1 MRVIHENEPP
11 IRLAGLSKS
20 FGTLN
25 VLDGL
30 DLEFRPGETTAVIG
44 PNGAGK
50 TTMIKSILGLVKP
63 SSGEIRVL
71 GESVADGHT
80 YREHIGYMP
89 QAPAF
94 PENLSGREVIGLLHT
109 FRHRRGAAELEL
121 LRRFGLDGE
130 LDKPVRTLSG
140 GTRQKLSAVLAFMF
154 EPAILILDEP
164 TAGLDPVAS
173 AALKDYVHERA
184 EAGATVVLTSHV
196 MADLE
201 ELCDRVVFLMDGR
214 SRFDGPLDALR
225 ATTGETRLERAI
237 AQLLQKEVA

>member
-1 MRVIHENEPP
+1 MRVIREKAAP
-11 IRLAGLSKS
+11 IAVEGLSKS
-20 FGTLN
+20 FGSLK
-25 VLDGL
+25 VLQGL
-30 DLEFRPGETTAVIG
+30 DLEFRAGETTAVIG

-63 SSGEIRVL
+63 SGGDIQVMGAR
-71 GESVADGHT
+71 VADGHE
-80 YREHIGYMP
+80 YRRHIGYMP

-94 PENLSGREVIGLLHT
+94 PEGLSGRELIALIQT
-109 FRHRRGAAELEL
+109 FRRGVASTELEL
-121 LRRFGLDGE
+121 LRRFDLDGE

-140 GTRQKLSAVLAFMF
+140 GTRQKLSAVIAFMF

-173 AALKDYVHERA
+173 AALKDYLHERA
-184 EAGATVVLTSHV
+184 AAGATIVLTSHV

-214 SRFDGPLDALR
+214 TRFDGPLDALR
-225 ATTGETRLERAI
+225 KDTGESKLERAI
-237 AQLLQKEVA
+237 AQLLQREVT

>member
-1 MRVIHENEPP
+1 MRLIHDRQVP
-11 IRLAGLSKS
+11 IAVEGLSKS

-25 VLDGL
+25 VLDEV
-30 DLEFRPGETTAVIG
+30 DLSFDVGETTAIIG

-63 SSGEIRVL
+63 SAGSIRVM
-71 GESVADGHT
+71 GESVADGHE
-80 YREHIGYMP
+80 YRRHIGYMP

-94 PENLSGREVIGLLHT
+94 PEGLSGREVIGLIHT
-109 FRHRRGAAELEL
+109 FRHKRGPAELEL
-121 LRRFGLDGE
+121 LRRFDLESE

-154 EPAILILDEP
+154 EPAIMILDEP
-164 TAGLDPVAS
+164 TAGLDPLAS
-173 AALKDYVHERA
+173 AALKDYVQERA
-184 EAGATVVLTSHV
+184 DAGATVIMTSHV

-214 SRFDGPLDALR
+214 PRFDGPLEALR
-225 ATTGETRLERAI
+225 TQTGESRLERAI
-237 AQLLQKEVA
+237 AQLLQREVA

>member
-1 MRVIHENEPP
+1 MRVIHETEAPVT
-11 IRLAGLSKS
+11 LEGLCKS

-50 TTMIKSILGLVKP
+50 TTMIKTILGLVKP
-63 SSGEIRVL
+63 TSGDVRVL
-71 GESVADGHT
+71 GESVLDGHA
-80 YREHIGYMP
+80 YRRHIGYMP

-94 PENLSGREVIGLLHT
+94 PEGLSGREVIGLLHT
-109 FRHRRGAAELEL
+109 FRHRKGSAELEL
-121 LRRFGLDGE
+121 LRRFGLEGE

-214 SRFDGPLDALR
+214 SQFDGPLENLR
-225 ATTGETRLERAI
+225 NETGEARLERAI
-237 AQLLQKEVA
+237 AQLLQREVA